1 MSVRKVLLCNAHH
14 VCVVTAAG
22 LTRLDNLLRNG
33 QQFQSDGCSLA
44 QDPFP
49 LEVGEIEMC

>member
-1 MSVRKVLLCNAHH
+1 MSVRKVLLCRAHH